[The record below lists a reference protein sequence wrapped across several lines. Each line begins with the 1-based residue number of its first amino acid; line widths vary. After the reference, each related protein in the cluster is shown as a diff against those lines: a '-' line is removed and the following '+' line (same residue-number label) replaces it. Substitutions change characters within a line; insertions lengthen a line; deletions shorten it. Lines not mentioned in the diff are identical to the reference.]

1 LKNPSADHS
10 IVEQIDRSRAS
21 IVGLL
26 ASAVRTESSNP
37 PGDTRR
43 VADLLSAHLRE
54 RSLDF
59 QILADEP
66 RKPNIIARIGT
77 GSPEVLFTSHMDTV
91 PPGDRRAW
99 RRDPFSGEIVSARMY
114 GRGSADAKAS
124 LIGMIAA
131 IEALTMVLPLAGTLS
146 FAAVSDEEV
155 GGVKGTE
162 FLVDRGLLRPNHVVV
177 GEITHNRLAVAE
189 KGVVWLRITT
199 HGRAAHASTP
209 WEGSNAISHM
219 IRVLAA
225 IEQHIGNRLKGMS
238 HPLVPPPSLS
248 MGTIRGGIATN
259 VVADWCEATIDRRT
273 LPGESIPEAVAEIER
288 VLAGLEK
295 DDPTLQSDVEVVQ
308 SGPPIETPMDAH
320 IVRLA
325 QVVARELQIPSDVV
339 GYPQAS
345 DGRFFAERG
354 VPTIIFGPGSP
365 EVAHTPDEYVDLD
378 DVITAAKFY
387 ALLGKRMLTA
397 DGNAG
402 TRERG
407 NATRQTGAGR

>member
-1 LKNPSADHS
+1 MSASDEP
-10 IVEQIDRSRAS
+10 ILNQIDHSRAS

-43 VADLLSAHLRE
+43 MADLVAAHFRE
-54 RSLDF
+54 NSLDF

-77 GSPEVLFTSHMDTV
+77 GTPEVLFTSHMDTV

-99 RRDPFSGEIVSARMY
+99 RRDPFSGEIVGTRMY
-114 GRGSADAKAS
+114 GRGAADAKAS
-124 LIGMIAA
+124 LVAMIAA
-131 IEALTMVLPLAGTLS
+131 IEALTTVLPLQGMLS

-162 FLVDRGLLRPNHVVV
+162 FLVDRGLLRPDHVVV

-189 KGVVWLRITT
+189 KGVLWFRVTT
-199 HGRAAHASTP
+199 HGRAAHGSTP

-219 IRVLAA
+219 IRVLSA
-225 IEQHIGNRLKGMS
+225 IEQQVGTQLHTMS

-248 MGTIRGGIATN
+248 IGTIRGGIATN

-288 VLAGLEK
+288 VLTRLEME
-295 DDPTLQSDVEVVQ
+295 DAALQADVEVLQ
-308 SGPPIETPMDAH
+308 SGPPIETSTDTR
-320 IVRLA
+320 IVRIA
-325 QVVARELQIPSDVV
+325 QDVARELRISPEVV

-354 VPTIIFGPGSP
+354 IPTIIFGPGSP
-365 EVAHTPDEYVDLD
+365 EVAHTPDEFVEID
-378 DVITAAKFY
+378 DVIAAAKFY
-387 ALLGKRMLTA
+387 AMLAKRLLTEDIAEKRV
-397 DGNAG
+397 
-402 TRERG
+402 TRD
-407 NATRQTGAGR
+407 APTR

>member
-1 LKNPSADHS
+1 LNLWTVSDQAILD
-10 IVEQIDRSRAS
+10 QIDHSRAS

-43 VADLLSAHLRE
+43 MADLVAAHLRE
-54 RSLDF
+54 NSLDF

-77 GSPEVLFTSHMDTV
+77 GTPEVLFTSHMDTV

-99 RRDPFSGEIVSARMY
+99 RRDPFSGEIVGTRMY
-114 GRGSADAKAS
+114 GRGAADAKAS
-124 LIGMIAA
+124 LVAMIAA
-131 IEALTMVLPLAGTLS
+131 IEALTTVLPLQGMLS

-162 FLVDRGLLRPNHVVV
+162 FLVDRGLLRPDHVVV

-189 KGVVWLRITT
+189 KGVVWFRVTT
-199 HGRAAHASTP
+199 HGRAAHGSTP

-219 IRVLAA
+219 IRVLSA
-225 IEQHIGNRLKGMS
+225 IEQQVGTRLHAKS

-248 MGTIRGGIATN
+248 IGTIRGGIATN

-288 VLAGLEK
+288 VLTRLEME
-295 DDPTLQSDVEVVQ
+295 DAALQADVEVLQ
-308 SGPPIETPMDAH
+308 SGPPIETSTDTR
-320 IVRLA
+320 IVRIA
-325 QVVARELQIPSDVV
+325 QDVARELRISPEVV

-354 VPTIIFGPGSP
+354 IPTIIFGPGSP
-365 EVAHTPDEYVDLD
+365 EVAHTPDEFVELD
-378 DVITAAKFY
+378 DVIAAAKFY
-387 ALLGKRMLTA
+387 AMLAKRLLTEDIAEKRV
-397 DGNAG
+397 
-402 TRERG
+402 TRD
-407 NATRQTGAGR
+407 APTR